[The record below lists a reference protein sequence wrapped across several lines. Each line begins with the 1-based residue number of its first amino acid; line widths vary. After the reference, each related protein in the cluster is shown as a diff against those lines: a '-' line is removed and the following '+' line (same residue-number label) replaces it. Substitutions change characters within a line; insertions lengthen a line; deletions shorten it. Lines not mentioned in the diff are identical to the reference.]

1 MKIYGDTGKKQLEQV
16 ICNCCGKRLKQREQI
31 VLEGF
36 CPVQVSWGYFSDKDG
51 ETHSF
56 DLCEACYDRITGQ
69 FAVPVEKK
77 EGLELV

>member
-1 MKIYGDTGKKQLEQV
+1 MKIYRDTEKKQLEQV
-16 ICNCCGKRLKQREQI
+16 ICNCCGKSLKLKEQV

-36 CPVQVSWGYFSDKDG
+36 CPVRVSWGNFSEKDG

-56 DLCEACYDRITGQ
+56 DLCEECYDRITGQ

-77 EGLELV
+77 DELELI